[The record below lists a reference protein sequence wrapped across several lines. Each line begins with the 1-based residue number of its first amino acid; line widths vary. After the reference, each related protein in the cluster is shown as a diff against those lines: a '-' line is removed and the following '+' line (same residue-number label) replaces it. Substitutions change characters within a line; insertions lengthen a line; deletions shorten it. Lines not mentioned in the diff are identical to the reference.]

1 MHYRHQKNLGGK
13 EEIGKDGR
21 SQERFMEQMKG
32 VLMGE

>member
-1 MHYRHQKNLGGK
+1 MHYRPQKNLGGK

-21 SQERFMEQMKG
+21 SQERVTEKMKG